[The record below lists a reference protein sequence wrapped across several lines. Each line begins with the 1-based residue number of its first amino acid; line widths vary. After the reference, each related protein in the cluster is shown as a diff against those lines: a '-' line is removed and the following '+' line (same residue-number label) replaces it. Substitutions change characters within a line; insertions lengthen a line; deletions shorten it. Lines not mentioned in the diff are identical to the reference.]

1 MITVN
6 KANPTPGEITS
17 SLTGSTGDGAGLH
30 FENNGY
36 INLGDVTA
44 AKFGTGD
51 FSIEFVLN
59 QTAEN
64 SSDNYIYFTNLSG
77 KNRAYFRNDLVENQ
91 FRITFSNS
99 SNSETSVDIAY
110 DMSADYN
117 KPTHYV
123 VTFDRD
129 GLATLY
135 KNGASVGSVNISAF
149 SAINLGDD
157 TTQPQR
163 LGSGTGFGV
172 LGTFYRFRTFNTV
185 VDAKALFERADVP
198 RTLTSNLKIDL
209 DLAFANPSQSL
220 TVQDR
225 NGIADGTAS
234 SSTLVTQVQP
244 VVQLNATAARIGT
257 STLQPAD
264 GELVV
269 DKIDVR
275 NGNVRVIGGNQLE
288 ALNAANN
295 TNVDI
300 INSGGDNV
308 AQLGLRVA
316 QSEKVTITSG
326 GNITTN
332 SDGIALKL
340 DGTSA
345 TTRGIF
351 IRNTGGSA
359 HGYLHTDGHLKII
372 AEDSGKSIN
381 FYTADDGTGTARLSI
396 ASTGVATFNN
406 GIAQGGTSGNEE
418 ANIDTSGVLRIRRDS
433 GAVRDNVTFTNGGT
447 AVGSITSSTS
457 ATQYNT
463 SSDYRLKENL
473 TPLTG
478 ALDRIDALPVYRF
491 NFTADPDTTVDGFV
505 AHEVSAHVPEAITG
519 EKDAMKT
526 VVVQEAV
533 EAVEAQP
540 ATYWQEGDELPEGVA
555 VGDEKTPAVEA
566 VEAVEEVTEEQPDYQ
581 GIDQSKLVPLLVAAV
596 KELKAKVETLENA

>member
-1 MITVN
+1 MITVI
-6 KANPTPGEITS
+6 KANPTTGEITS
-17 SLTGSTGDGAGLH
+17 SLTGSTGDGAGLN

-117 KPTHYV
+117 TPAHYV

-129 GLATLY
+129 GDATLY
-135 KNGASVGSVNISAF
+135 KNGASVGSVDISAF
-149 SAINLGDD
+149 SGINLGDD
-157 TTQPQR
+157 TSQPQR

-209 DLAFANPSQSL
+209 DLAFANPTQSL

-234 SSTLVTQVQP
+234 SSTLVTQVQK
-244 VVQLNATAARIGT
+244 VAQLNSTSARIGT

-264 GELVV
+264 GQLMV
-269 DKIDVR
+269 DSVDVR
-275 NGNVRVIGGNQLE
+275 DGNVRVIGGNQVQL
-288 ALNAANN
+288 LNAAND
-295 TNVDI
+295 TNADI
-300 INSGGDNV
+300 VNSGGTGV

-316 QSEKVTITSG
+316 GSEKVTIASG
-326 GNITTN
+326 GNITTT

-340 DGTSA
+340 DGSSN
-345 TTRGIF
+345 TTRGVF

-359 HGYLHTDGHLKII
+359 HGYLHTDGNLKII
-372 AEDSGKSIN
+372 AEDSGKSIS
-381 FYTADDGTGTARLSI
+381 FYTANDGSGTARLTIDSSGNLI
-396 ASTGVATFNN
+396 ISNMPTSASGLAAGTLYSD
-406 GIAQGGTSGNEE
+406 GGT
-418 ANIDTSGVLRIRRDS
+418 IKIV
-433 GAVRDNVTFTNGGT
+433 
-447 AVGSITSSTS
+447 
-457 ATQYNT
+457 
-463 SSDYRLKENL
+463 
-473 TPLTG
+473 
-478 ALDRIDALPVYRF
+478 
-491 NFTADPDTTVDGFV
+491 
-505 AHEVSAHVPEAITG
+505 
-519 EKDAMKT
+519 
-526 VVVQEAV
+526 
-533 EAVEAQP
+533 
-540 ATYWQEGDELPEGVA
+540 
-555 VGDEKTPAVEA
+555 
-566 VEAVEEVTEEQPDYQ
+566 
-581 GIDQSKLVPLLVAAV
+581 
-596 KELKAKVETLENA
+596 